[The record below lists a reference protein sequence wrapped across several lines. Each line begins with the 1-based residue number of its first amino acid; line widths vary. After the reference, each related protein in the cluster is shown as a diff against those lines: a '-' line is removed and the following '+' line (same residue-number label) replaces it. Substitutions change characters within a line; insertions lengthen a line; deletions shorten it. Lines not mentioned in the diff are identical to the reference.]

1 MIYLRL
7 STGFDILVFFTNS
20 NLMEIQIGYLSLFRQ
35 FSVIDGFQWFIYDLS
50 GLVVFNIAI
59 YPDDTNVYSNCDQA
73 FDLWQ
78 QLRLASDLEAD
89 LTGHSGLDMNR
100 LVDFNAWKNSTFSFD
115 RLNNWCYLK
124 MNGLFFMKKQLLM

>member
-1 MIYLRL
+1 
-7 STGFDILVFFTNS
+7 
-20 NLMEIQIGYLSLFRQ
+20 MEIQIGYLSLFRQ

-78 QLRLASDLEAD
+78 QLRLAPDLEAD
-89 LTGHSGLDMNR
+89 LRDTLG
-100 LVDFNAWKNSTFSFD
+100 WT
-115 RLNNWCYLK
+115 
-124 MNGLFFMKKQLLM
+124 